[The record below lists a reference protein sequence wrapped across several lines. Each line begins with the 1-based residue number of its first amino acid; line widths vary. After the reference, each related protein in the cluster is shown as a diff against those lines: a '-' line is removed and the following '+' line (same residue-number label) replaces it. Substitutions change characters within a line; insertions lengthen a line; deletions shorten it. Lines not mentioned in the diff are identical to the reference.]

1 MRIYIPAMLTD
12 LHRFV
17 DDETVLVRGG
27 TAFALT
33 PTLREQYVSD
43 DDEQLEHIAFLDAA
57 RASLRILTGAAG
69 DPLPTGAA
77 SRKRVVISADVD
89 DKSVTCRPDLDC
101 AVVRLAEETIP
112 ASCVAAVHVDLDV
125 AGDAVTVAL
134 NVIDA
139 ADLGDEDAE
148 LTVGDAED
156 VELAW
161 YAPEEVAFLLDLSE
175 LA

>member
-1 MRIYIPAMLTD
+1 MMCIR
-12 LHRFV
+12 
-17 DDETVLVRGG
+17 VR
-27 TAFALT
+27 
-33 PTLREQYVSD
+33 
-43 DDEQLEHIAFLDAA
+43 
-57 RASLRILTGAAG
+57 
-69 DPLPTGAA
+69 
-77 SRKRVVISADVD
+77 
-89 DKSVTCRPDLDC
+89 
-101 AVVRLAEETIP
+101 AEETIP

-125 AGDAVTVAL
+125 AGDAVTAAL

>member
-69 DPLPTGAA
+69 ILSPRGQRHGNALLFPQMWTINLSLA
-77 SRKRVVISADVD
+77 VLIS
-89 DKSVTCRPDLDC
+89 
-101 AVVRLAEETIP
+101 
-112 ASCVAAVHVDLDV
+112 
-125 AGDAVTVAL
+125 TVQ
-134 NVIDA
+134 
-139 ADLGDEDAE
+139 
-148 LTVGDAED
+148 
-156 VELAW
+156 
-161 YAPEEVAFLLDLSE
+161 
-175 LA
+175 

>member
-1 MRIYIPAMLTD
+1 M
-12 LHRFV
+12 
-17 DDETVLVRGG
+17 
-27 TAFALT
+27 
-33 PTLREQYVSD
+33 
-43 DDEQLEHIAFLDAA
+43 
-57 RASLRILTGAAG
+57 
-69 DPLPTGAA
+69 
-77 SRKRVVISADVD
+77 
-89 DKSVTCRPDLDC
+89 
-101 AVVRLAEETIP
+101 
-112 ASCVAAVHVDLDV
+112 
-125 AGDAVTVAL
+125 AGDAVTAAL